1 MDTDTT
7 PDTHT
12 DPAPAERGAV
22 SIRLRLTDTE
32 ARKLDRVREFLGLR
46 SLSATAARLALW
58 NADALAV
65 SLGMLPDEQVNPRA
79 IVRAAILE
87 GCK

>member
-1 MDTDTT
+1 MDNPIPT
-7 PDTHT
+7 PS
-12 DPAPAERGAV
+12 PAPADRV
-22 SIRLRLTDTE
+22 SVRLRLSTTE
-32 ARKLDRVREFLGLR
+32 AKKLDRVREFLGLR